1 MIPKRRAP
9 PMPEKKKILVADDDP
24 ATLKL
29 LEIILSGAGYDVIQ
43 ASSGNDAVALARE
56 QKPDLIVLDILL
68 PGMSGIHV
76 AFQLREE
83 TATAGLPVIFISSL
97 MEKDVVKDMAPDAES
112 TFLQK
117 PVNRSVLLKEVG
129 RLLEPGPRR
138 RPDYPSQV

>member
-1 MIPKRRAP
+1 MLLKRRAP

-29 LEIILSGAGYDVIQ
+29 LEIILSGAGYEVIQ

-83 TATAGLPVIFISSL
+83 TATAGLPLIFISSL

-117 PVNRSVLLKEVG
+117 PVNRSVLLKEVE

-138 RPDYPSQV
+138 RSDYPSQV